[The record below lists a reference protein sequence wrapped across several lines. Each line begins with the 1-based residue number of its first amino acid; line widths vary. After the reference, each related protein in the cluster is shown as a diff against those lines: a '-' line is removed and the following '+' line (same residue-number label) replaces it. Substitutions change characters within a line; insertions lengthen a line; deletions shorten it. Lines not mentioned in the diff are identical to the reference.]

1 MAESNSERA
10 KRLRKQGAARSRA
23 RREADAQKEED
34 ADPFCRDISGL
45 SKPKGKDKKSK
56 DNNPPDDTA

>member
-23 RREADAQKEED
+23 RKEAKRREKI
-34 ADPFCRDISGL
+34 DPFCRNISDL
-45 SKPKGKDKKSK
+45 NKDKGKQSKHRKK
-56 DNNPPDDTA
+56 DPPDDTA